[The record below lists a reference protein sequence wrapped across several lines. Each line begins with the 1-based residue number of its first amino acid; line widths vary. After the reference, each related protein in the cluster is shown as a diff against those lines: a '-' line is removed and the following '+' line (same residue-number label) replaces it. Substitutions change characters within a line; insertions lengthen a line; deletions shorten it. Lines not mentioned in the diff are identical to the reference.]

1 MPKNEILQQAGAG
14 IRCQQADG
22 NPQPHGEQ
30 SLHDGAP
37 SDPRSLGPQRNA
49 NPDLLATLGDHLGGD
64 AVDTDGLQPQTEQS
78 EQGRHESC
86 VPHRAVDHIRHQ
98 ARPQQRNLGVH
109 GPGSGGDRR
118 VRAEAA
124 LPQPMTENDRLGG
137 GVVVVNEG
145 PPKCRLRPEHVE
157 VIPVDA
163 RTANLFGLPSVG
175 EQEERS
181 RPGGKAFEHI
191 RTFGQRLRFVGVQ
204 EEQLVGER
212 TDQAIAGGGRKRLH
226 ENRVD
231 DREYRRVH
239 AEPPGEREDRR
250 RREARATPD
259 QPERMAYIP
268 PDPTAIAAT
277 GPPPDENPRRREQH
291 SPPVPEAGPERPAHA
306 SYEACVFL
314 VEVTGYRA
322 GVGVGGW

>member
-30 SLHDGAP
+30 SLHDGTP

-86 VPHRAVDHIRHQ
+86 VPHRAVDHIPHP

-137 GVVVVNEG
+137 GDVVANEG

-181 RPGGKAFEHI
+181 RPGGKAFERI

-212 TDQAIAGGGRKRLH
+212 TDQAIGGGGRKRPLQGA
-226 ENRVD
+226 
-231 DREYRRVH
+231 
-239 AEPPGEREDRR
+239 AEQADGEGEGDGEQRAAGGAAPAGSSSDAGGGDGTGGRGTRR
-250 RREARATPD
+250 RRHTGGKKRGEQASQADRAAG
-259 QPERMAYIP
+259 QP
-268 PDPTAIAAT
+268 
-277 GPPPDENPRRREQH
+277 
-291 SPPVPEAGPERPAHA
+291 
-306 SYEACVFL
+306 
-314 VEVTGYRA
+314 
-322 GVGVGGW
+322 